1 MKTPPT
7 ISTAPLAGLLLQ
19 VPMMRG
25 EIHAAF
31 VRDHLPLVL
40 GETAALTALQS
51 KVNDMEPDDND
62 PDEGMPWDVE
72 PDDMIE
78 MQGAVAVVNV
88 TGKLCTGL
96 SAFEAW
102 CYGLTRSEDIAA
114 ALSLV
119 AMLPARAVVLNINSP
134 GGFSLGM
141 PELAAQIAALSA
153 VRPTAAFTN
162 GQMCSG
168 AYWLGS
174 QCSSVYSTVSAQV
187 GCVGTYGVFYDY
199 SKMLADRG
207 VTVDVIKAGEF
218 KGMGVFGTSLT
229 KEQRAFMQ
237 ADIDRTNAR
246 FLSAV
251 KSKRNGVDEADL
263 QGQWFDGEQ
272 SVEKKL
278 SDRVVA
284 SLTALT
290 GELNRALAP
299 YGI

>member
-7 ISTAPLAGLLLQ
+7 ITTAPLAGLLAQ

-31 VRDHLPLVL
+31 VRDCLPLLL
-40 GETAALTALQS
+40 GETVALAELRA

-78 MQGAVAVVNV
+78 MQGAVAVVNIS
-88 TGKLCTGL
+88 GKLCTGL

-102 CYGLTRSEDIAA
+102 CYGLTRSEDISA
-114 ALSLV
+114 ALSVV
-119 AMLPARAVVLNINSP
+119 ALLPARAVVLNINSP
-134 GGFSLGM
+134 GGFSQGM
-141 PELAAQIAALSA
+141 PELAAQISALSA
-153 VRPTAAFTN
+153 VRVTAAFTN
-162 GQMCSG
+162 GQMCSA

-199 SKMLADRG
+199 SKMLAERG
-207 VTVDVIKAGEF
+207 VSVDVIKAGDF

-237 ADIDRTNAR
+237 ADVDRTNAR

-251 KSKRNGVDEADL
+251 KAKRSGVDEADL

-278 SDRVVA
+278 SDRVVG
-284 SLTALT
+284 SLSALT